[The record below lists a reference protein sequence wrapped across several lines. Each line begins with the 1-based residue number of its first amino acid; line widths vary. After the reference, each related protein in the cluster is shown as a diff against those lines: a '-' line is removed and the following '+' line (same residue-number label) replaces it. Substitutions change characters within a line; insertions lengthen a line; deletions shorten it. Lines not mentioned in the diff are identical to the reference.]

1 MRLSRGPPKK
11 VESSRLERGR
21 RSLARLASLYAGWRV
36 VHSAR
41 LSAHSLVNSAGLACC
56 DCVVDLVAGALSW
69 RPPLRVDPIDT
80 RCDPLNSCRTRSSTP
95 SRLEEGD
102 SHRQLAPT
110 PRPRR
115 LRRPR
120 TASSTRPL
128 LASPSPPHPV
138 DRLRL
143 RLGSGR
149 VHRVGTTSIRSR
161 TVKHPTSS
169 SSSRGVTLPRVTLLH
184 RPARPLPLPAVR
196 SHRRPTR
203 APRLTTVTRVPKSC
217 RQQVLFLPK
226 ERTTSH
232 RRRRQERPPSASRS
246 TTRRPW
252 ASTRKNRHSKR
263 VKLRTSPRSQVC
275 RSA

>member
-1 MRLSRGPPKK
+1 MTASSIWSR
-11 VESSRLERGR
+11 VRCRGAPHFE
-21 RSLARLASLYAGWRV
+21 LIQLTRV
-36 VHSAR
+36 Y
-41 LSAHSLVNSAGLACC
+41 C
-56 DCVVDLVAGALSW
+56 
-69 RPPLRVDPIDT
+69 I
-80 RCDPLNSCRTRSSTP
+80 PLNSCRTRSSTP
-95 SRLEEGD
+95 SSLAGEGD

-120 TASSTRPL
+120 TASSTP
-128 LASPSPPHPV
+128 PPHPV
-138 DRLRL
+138 HRLRF

-169 SSSRGVTLPRVTLLH
+169 SSRVVTLPRVTLLH
-184 RPARPLPLPAVR
+184 RPARPLPLQAVR

-203 APRLTTVTRVPKSC
+203 APRPTTVTRVPKSC
-217 RQQVLFLPK
+217 RQVRLLPK

-232 RRRRQERPPSASRS
+232 RRRRQERPPSASRP
-246 TTRRPW
+246 TTRHPW
-252 ASTRKNRHSKR
+252 DSTQKNRHSKR
-263 VKLRTSPRSQVC
+263 VKLRTSPRSQVS